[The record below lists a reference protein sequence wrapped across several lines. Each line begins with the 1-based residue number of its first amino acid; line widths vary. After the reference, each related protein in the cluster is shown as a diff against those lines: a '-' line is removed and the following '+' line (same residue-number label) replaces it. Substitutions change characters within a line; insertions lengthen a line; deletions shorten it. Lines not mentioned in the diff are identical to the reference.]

1 MQRSSQMLQPLRP
14 TVLVL
19 AAGQGRRFARSGGTT
34 HKLDAMLGDVT
45 VLEQVLRSVVA
56 SGLAYYVVRPAAA
69 TPAAHIDGMGHSI
82 ARGVAATADA
92 DGWLI
97 LPGDLPL
104 VRTQS
109 LMAVALSLATHP
121 VVVPQCGQQQ
131 GHPVGFDRTCRE
143 ALLQLKGDTGA
154 SAVVRS
160 HRQAGTAHTLQLDDP
175 GIAIDIDTCDDLARA
190 QALLTSGNFG
200 QEASLGK
207 R

>member
-1 MQRSSQMLQPLRP
+1 MLQAFSPS
-14 TVLVL
+14 VLVL
-19 AAGQGRRFARSGGTT
+19 AAGHGRRFAQSGGST

-45 VLEQVLRSVVA
+45 VLEHVLCSVVA
-56 SGLAYYVVRPAAA
+56 SGLPYHVVRPVAGGSS
-69 TPAAHIDGMGHSI
+69 PERDGMGHSI

-104 VRTQS
+104 VRAQS
-109 LMAVALSLATHP
+109 LVAVAQSLATHA
-121 VVVPQCGQQQ
+121 VVVPQCGDQH

-143 ALLQLKGDTGA
+143 ALLQLQGDTGA
-154 SAVVRS
+154 SAIVRA
-160 HRQAGTAHTLQLDDP
+160 HRQAGTAHSLLLDDP
-175 GIAIDIDTCDDLARA
+175 GIAIDIDTCEDLARA
-190 QALLTSGNFG
+190 QALLASGAFA

>member
-1 MQRSSQMLQPLRP
+1 MLQAFSPS
-14 TVLVL
+14 VLVL
-19 AAGQGRRFARSGGTT
+19 AAGHGRRFAQSGGTT

-45 VLEQVLRSVVA
+45 VLDHVLRSVVA
-56 SGLAYYVVRPAAA
+56 ARQPSLAVRPVARRF
-69 TPAAHIDGMGHSI
+69 TPESDGMGHSI

-104 VRTQS
+104 VRAQS
-109 LMAVALSLATHP
+109 LVAVAQSLAAHA
-121 VVVPQCGQQQ
+121 VVVPQCGDQQ
-131 GHPVGFDRTCRE
+131 GHPVGFARICRE
-143 ALLQLKGDTGA
+143 ALLQLQGDTGA
-154 SAVVRS
+154 SAIVRS

-175 GIAIDIDTCDDLARA
+175 GIAIDIDTCEDLARA
-190 QALLTSGNFG
+190 QALLASGDFG

>member
-69 TPAAHIDGMGHSI
+69 PPAAHIDGMGHSI

-92 DGWLI
+92 NGWLI

-109 LMAVALSLATHP
+109 LMAVALSLATYP

>member
-1 MQRSSQMLQPLRP
+1 MLQAFSPS
-14 TVLVL
+14 VLVL
-19 AAGQGRRFARSGGTT
+19 AAGHGRRFTQSGGST

-45 VLEQVLRSVVA
+45 VLDHVLRSVVA
-56 SGLAYYVVRPAAA
+56 SGLPYHVVRPVAGGLS
-69 TPAAHIDGMGHSI
+69 PERDGMGHSI

-104 VRTQS
+104 VRAQS
-109 LMAVALSLATHP
+109 LVAVAQSLAAHA
-121 VVVPQCGQQQ
+121 VVVPQCGDQQ
-131 GHPVGFDRTCRE
+131 GHPVGFARICRE
-143 ALLQLKGDTGA
+143 ALLQLQGDTGA
-154 SAVVRS
+154 SAIVRS

-175 GIAIDIDTCDDLARA
+175 GIAIDIDTCEDLARA
-190 QALLTSGNFG
+190 QALLASGDFG